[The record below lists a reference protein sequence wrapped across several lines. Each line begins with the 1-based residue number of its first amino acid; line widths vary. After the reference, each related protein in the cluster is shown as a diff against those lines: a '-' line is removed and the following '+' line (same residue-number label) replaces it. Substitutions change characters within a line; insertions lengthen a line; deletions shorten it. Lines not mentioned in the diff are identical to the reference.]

1 MTGSRG
7 ALWLLWAGFAA
18 LLVLELAFAYAV
30 PSRQHP
36 WYDAQASVAGFV
48 LALLSLVAGVGT
60 FTLRESLALREI
72 RSGTLDPT
80 TPEGFSRVRLMLF
93 VLWTL
98 CLVIGLFGCGL
109 AYGAA
114 SPRAALPYLIAAA
127 ILLVLHAPRKAITI
141 PSQERSLA

>member
-1 MTGSRG
+1 MTGSRR
-7 ALWLLWAGFAA
+7 ALWVLWAAFAA
-18 LLVLELAFAYAV
+18 LLGLELAFAYFV
-30 PSRQHP
+30 PSRLHP

-72 RSGTLDPT
+72 RQGALDPS
-80 TPEGFSRVRLMLF
+80 TPAGLARVRGMLL

-98 CLVIGLFGCGL
+98 CLVIGLLGCGL

-114 SPRAALPYLIAAA
+114 SPRAALPYVVAAA
-127 ILLVLHAPRKAITI
+127 VLLVLHAPRHWIFAGDGM
-141 PSQERSLA
+141 R